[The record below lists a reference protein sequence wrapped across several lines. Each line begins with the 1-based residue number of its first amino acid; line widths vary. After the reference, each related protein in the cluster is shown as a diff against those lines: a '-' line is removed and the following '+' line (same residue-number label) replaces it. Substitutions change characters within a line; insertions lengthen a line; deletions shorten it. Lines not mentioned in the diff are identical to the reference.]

1 MTYVTLKLDNCFLV
15 STVRDDWVRI
25 DGSPIAPYTDRWFQ
39 DPAFIASLATNTWGS
54 VIAFVKK
61 NEDELRAGIYTGYF
75 ISDLLSTPEEVL
87 SKPVVKVNLG
97 NIRDSTSVLFTEPQ
111 GGAKPYVQY
120 DGFSKQPNFPLTKR
134 STAVFLNVYSSA
146 YVRGLNSTMTA
157 VRTPS
162 QVMNYTYRPDYK
174 FMAMPKEKTECF
186 FGLELEVNSRIPWDD
201 VYRTMTEVFPVQEPF
216 IFAKSD
222 SSISGD
228 FLNSY
233 EIVSHPM
240 SPRRMRAEFRI
251 LFTKLERL
259 LKEKNMVWEE
269 NFDMVT
275 KSTGIHV
282 HVSKTAFTPLSR
294 THMKKFMLL
303 WNTSGSTVSSFTSQ
317 LACRETK
324 GNHYIKPAESYRG
337 RSLAWMLREGKNS
350 ERYAACNETRETVEV
365 RVFRGQPCLKA
376 VCHAIDTTEAML
388 KFTEQASMSQLNRR
402 FPTAFKSWLGKQN
415 KNSYRSLK
423 ETLKCA

>member
-1 MTYVTLKLDNCFLV
+1 
-15 STVRDDWVRI
+15 
-25 DGSPIAPYTDRWFQ
+25 
-39 DPAFIASLATNTWGS
+39 
-54 VIAFVKK
+54 
-61 NEDELRAGIYTGYF
+61 
-75 ISDLLSTPEEVL
+75 
-87 SKPVVKVNLG
+87 
-97 NIRDSTSVLFTEPQ
+97 
-111 GGAKPYVQY
+111 
-120 DGFSKQPNFPLTKR
+120 
-134 STAVFLNVYSSA
+134 
-146 YVRGLNSTMTA
+146 MTA